1 MDPLGS
7 YVVLQLHVKH
17 VDTVAATEMMLVKRG
32 NFSSS
37 LASWSQ
43 YILEKI
49 GPMWQQRLECQLF
62 PQLVQSRIPE
72 IVEKSLRSQ
81 LTKRKFEFEFEILKE
96 DQQARYFFDKLKEIQ
111 QVESDSDE
119 TSSDSSDYSEEDG

>member
-1 MDPLGS
+1 
-7 YVVLQLHVKH
+7 
-17 VDTVAATEMMLVKRG
+17 
-32 NFSSS
+32 
-37 LASWSQ
+37 
-43 YILEKI
+43 
-49 GPMWQQRLECQLF
+49 MWQQRLECQLF